1 MYLQYCL
8 LQTFNDISLRR
19 NVFIIRFIFIDVQTL
34 LLTANMDTF
43 CNASGKRSQQ
53 HHINFIT
60 YTNVNSFQNSFYLF
74 RGSRRAGTFEK
85 DGVRQGKGR
94 GKEWEG

>member
-1 MYLQYCL
+1 MILVYVK
-8 LQTFNDISLRR
+8 TF
-19 NVFIIRFIFIDVQTL
+19 FIIIFIFNDVQTL
-34 LLTANMDTF
+34 LLTANTDTL

-74 RGSRRAGTFEK
+74 HGSRRAGTFAKE
-85 DGVRQGKGR
+85 GVRQGKRR
-94 GKEWEG
+94 GKGWEG